1 MQLDRRA
8 FSTGLVALLA
18 SAHRSAH
25 PATSPRI
32 GVLDDEPK
40 SIAIDAFRE
49 ALRELG
55 YIDGQT
61 VGIEYK
67 SMNGQEAAAP
77 KLAAELVAAKVD
89 AIFAPTTAAALAA
102 KSATRTIPIVF
113 AVVAD
118 PVGTKLVADLAKPG
132 GNVTGLTTAKLEG
145 APKRLELL
153 KELAGG
159 GASRCGLLFDPADA
173 SNVRLA
179 AALVEPAHRLR
190 MSLQTFPVGAPA
202 DFAAAFSAISAAR
215 IDALLVAASPF
226 TLANAQA
233 LTEQVARARVPAMY
247 GSAAF
252 AEAGGL
258 MSYAADL
265 AENYRRAGEYVAK
278 ILKGTAPAALPVE
291 QVAKPELVI
300 NLATAL
306 SLRLTPSRWM
316 LLQAT
321 RVIE

>member
-8 FSTGLVALLA
+8 FSAGLVALLA

-55 YIDGQT
+55 YIEGQT

-89 AIFAPTTAAALAA
+89 AILAPTTAAALAA
-102 KSATRTIPIVF
+102 KNATRTIPIVF

-118 PVGTKLVADLAKPG
+118 PVGTKLVTELAKPG

-153 KELAGG
+153 KELAG

-190 MSLQTFPVGAPA
+190 MSLQTFPVSAPA
-202 DFAAAFSAISAAR
+202 DFAAAFAAITAAR
-215 IDALLVAASPF
+215 IDALLVAASPL

-233 LTEQVARARVPAMY
+233 LTEHVARARVPAMY

-278 ILKGTAPAALPVE
+278 ILKGTAPGALPVE
-291 QVAKPELVI
+291 QVSKPELVI
-300 NLATAL
+300 NLGTAR